1 MMVINEST
9 ELLNQFSA
17 IVYTVYIA
25 VLRLIL
31 VVVVVKN
38 LLILP
43 SQGVL
48 GDSNLAIR
56 ISTIASSA
64 SQ

>member
-1 MMVINEST
+1 MMVIHESM
-9 ELLNQFSA
+9 ELFNQFSA
-17 IVYTVYIA
+17 IAYIA